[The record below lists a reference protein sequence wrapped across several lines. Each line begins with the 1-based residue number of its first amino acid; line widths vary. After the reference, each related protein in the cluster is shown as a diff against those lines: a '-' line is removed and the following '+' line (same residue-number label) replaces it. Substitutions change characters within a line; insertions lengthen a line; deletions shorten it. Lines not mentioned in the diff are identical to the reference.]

1 MAKKVLTSLSFG
13 VIIYVSLIVINGR
26 VNLYALI
33 DY

>member
-1 MAKKVLTSLSFG
+1 MAKNVLTSLSFG